1 MVRLILIFLWIGV
14 PISGWYKP
22 NASPSLANIPFL
34 TVWNAPTE
42 PCKSK
47 YGVDLDLGIFDIAVN
62 ENQTF
67 MGGNI
72 TIFYESKLGLYPYY
86 NGQGV
91 AINGGVPQN
100 ASLQLHL
107 QAAQAN
113 ILTDI
118 PQPDFSGLAVVD
130 WESWRPLWSRN
141 WDSKSVYWAGSRVL
155 VRARH
160 PDWSPAQVE
169 VEAQKEFEEA
179 ARAFMDDTL
188 KLGRSLRPGG
198 LWGFYGFPSCYN
210 NQYKNA
216 TANYTGVCPQEEVQ
230 RNNQLSWLWNI
241 SSALYPDIYLELSLQ
256 GRGEAILRYTRYRVL
271 EALRVASQV
280 SAAAAPPVLPYARIA
295 YTYSLNFLSEEDL
308 VHTIGES
315 AALGAAGVV
324 LWGDSYFAKSQAT
337 CIAIKSNLE
346 GTLGR
351 YLVNV
356 TSAAALCSEAVC
368 SGRGRCR
375 RGDTFPG
382 AHLHLDPGSWSVVRT
397 VGPHGARWHSL
408 RTRQGNGYVR
418 DMLAGF
424 DCQCFPGWGGPRCT
438 EKRS

>member
-1 MVRLILIFLWIGV
+1 MVHLILIFLWIAA

-22 NASPSLANIPFL
+22 NASPSLASIPFL

-86 NGQGV
+86 NDQGV

-107 QAAQAN
+107 QAAWAN

-141 WDSKSVYWAGSRVL
+141 WDSKSIYWAGSRLL

-160 PDWSPAQVE
+160 PDWSPEQVE
-169 VEAQKEFEEA
+169 VEAQREFEEA
-179 ARAFMDDTL
+179 ARAFMDGTL

-198 LWGFYGFPSCYN
+198 LWGFYGFPGCYN

-216 TANYTGVCPQEEVQ
+216 TANYTGVCPQQEVQ
-230 RNNQLSWLWNI
+230 RNDQLNWLWNI

-256 GRGEAILRYTRYRVL
+256 GRGEVILRYTRYRVL

-280 SAAAAPPVLPYARIA
+280 SAAAPPVLPYARIA

-368 SGRGRCR
+368 SARGRCR
-375 RGDTFPG
+375 RRDTFSG
-382 AHLHLDPGSWSVVRT
+382 AYLHLDPGSWTMVRT
-397 VGPHGARWHSL
+397 VGPHGARWHTL

-418 DMLAGF
+418 DMLADF
-424 DCQCFPGWGGPRCT
+424 DCLCFPGWGGPRCT